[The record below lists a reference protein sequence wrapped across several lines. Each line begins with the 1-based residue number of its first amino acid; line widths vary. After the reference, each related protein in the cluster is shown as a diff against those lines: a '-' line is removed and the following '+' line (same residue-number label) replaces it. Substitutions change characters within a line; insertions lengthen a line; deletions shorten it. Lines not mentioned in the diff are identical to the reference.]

1 MIKLNNKIFLSWD
14 DIKNVVEK
22 VVEKIGDLK
31 EKPFYLYGIPRG
43 GLIPATWISHKTGI
57 KYQQINS
64 SQISKTADLSHILVI
79 DDICDSGKTLKEI
92 RENYPKIQIA
102 CLYYKKTAS
111 ETPDIYGEI
120 VGDEWLVFPWESN
133 ETPGQRD
140 NTYEGI

>member
-1 MIKLNNKIFLSWD
+1 MLQLEGKKILSWD
-14 DIKNVVEK
+14 DIKNVVDK
-22 VVEKIGDLK
+22 VVEKIDNLEK
-31 EKPFYLYGIPRG
+31 KPFYLCGIPRG

-64 SQISKTADLSHILVI
+64 SQISKIADLSHILII

-120 VGDEWLVFPWESN
+120 VGDEWLIFPWESD